1 MLGGIPKM
9 QPELPQTISAPIAL
23 HLTGPAA
30 AQLVISAVDGAISVT
45 PQTDAG
51 HDAAA
56 MMTSST
62 SDFLAWSTKRL
73 PWEPLVTVDGDRDAA
88 QRFLNAINLI

>member
-1 MLGGIPKM
+1 M
-9 QPELPQTISAPIAL
+9 QPALPQSISAPIAL

-30 AQLVISAVDGAISVT
+30 AHFVISVVDGAISGA

-56 MMTSST
+56 TVTSST
-62 SDFLAWSTKRL
+62 PDFLAWSTKRL
-73 PWEPLVTVDGDRDAA
+73 PWEPLVTIDGDRDAA

>member
-1 MLGGIPKM
+1 M
-9 QPELPQTISAPIAL
+9 QPELPQSISAPIAL
-23 HLTGPAA
+23 RLTGPAA
-30 AQLVISAVDGAISVT
+30 AHVVISVVDGAISVR

-56 MMTSST
+56 TVTSST

-73 PWEPLVTVDGDRDAA
+73 PWESLVTIDGSCDVA
-88 QRFLNAINLI
+88 QPFLNAINLI